1 MPCFSSPNDFLCNA
15 DGTAKWS
22 SGSRPVDVKFDSCHR
37 LLITDDGADQVLIVS
52 YTGNPSPP
60 GADAAGTCTRGSTP
74 APVTSGAAPVGG
86 LGRGLTS
93 GAAPVASPTS
103 LLSSSVNAKE
113 PGAVL
118 SIMAYVTYVSSIR
131 DPPPYF
137 TQSPAQGWA
146 VKYYA
151 VGALMAICFQYLEYR
166 SY

>member
-60 GADAAGTCTRGSTP
+60 GSDAAGTCTRGSTP
-74 APVTSGAAPVGG
+74 APVTSGAARVGG
-86 LGRGLTS
+86 GGGGLTS
-93 GAAPVASPTS
+93 GAAPVTSPTS
-103 LLSSSVNAKE
+103 LLLSSVPVKE

-118 SIMAYVTYVSSIR
+118 SVTPVTSMSSIR
-131 DPPPYF
+131 EPPPRF
-137 TQSPAQGWA
+137 TQRLAQGWS

-151 VGALMAICFQYLEYR
+151 IVALTTICFQYLEYR
-166 SY
+166 SH